1 MRTGQSLKSLSSRP
15 MAITFRPHEWQSW
28 YSSKF
33 VLNELNKTGICAS
46 NPVSWGR
53 SNSLSRTKIR
63 WATRVEGNRSLLWI
77 ARKTSAIIRKI
88 RALDGSNHQI
98 ISNPFVQNIKVVSSL
113 ASKQLTKNFYIIAK
127 VPTSTDFLAS
137 IFQPGVGSQSI
148 YHVRIMQFL
157 DSELSFWYL
166 EYDEYVLAI
175 KKLDS
180 VLT

>member
-1 MRTGQSLKSLSSRP
+1 MDQIIKS
-15 MAITFRPHEWQSW
+15 
-28 YSSKF
+28 Y
-33 VLNELNKTGICAS
+33 
-46 NPVSWGR
+46 
-53 SNSLSRTKIR
+53 
-63 WATRVEGNRSLLWI
+63 
-77 ARKTSAIIRKI
+77 
-88 RALDGSNHQI
+88 QI

-148 YHVRIMQFL
+148 YRVRIMQFL

-166 EYDEYVLAI
+166 EYDEYLLAI

-180 VLT
+180 VKT